1 MPSPSPTS
9 SPLSTLTCPT
19 VWEQNEFLILFIVTI
34 CMGCFQIIYCY
45 YVNQHINIIK
55 GPETVDSILNQQNGG
70 GFLSRI
76 KSRGTMNK
84 TFIKQN
90 TRRGSLMYNV
100 KVARHQNIAERNRDA
115 YESSVLSH
123 QREIE
128 QIQTKARSRLAK
140 RLSNRK
146 TMSAYMDHAKEKLV
160 VLGKQKIAQCKFV
173 LDLCWNVFF
182 Y

>member
-1 MPSPSPTS
+1 
-9 SPLSTLTCPT
+9 
-19 VWEQNEFLILFIVTI
+19 
-34 CMGCFQIIYCY
+34 
-45 YVNQHINIIK
+45 
-55 GPETVDSILNQQNGG
+55 
-70 GFLSRI
+70 
-76 KSRGTMNK
+76 MNK

-146 TMSAYMDHAKEKLV
+146 TMSAYMDHAKEKLA

-173 LDLCWNVFF
+173 